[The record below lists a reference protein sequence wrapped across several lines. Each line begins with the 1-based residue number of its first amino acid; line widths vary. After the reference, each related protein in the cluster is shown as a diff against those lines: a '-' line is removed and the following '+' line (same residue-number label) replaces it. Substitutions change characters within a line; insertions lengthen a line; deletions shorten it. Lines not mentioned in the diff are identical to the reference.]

1 MPVTCLSMEIA
12 VSTRS
17 RILNAAIEM
26 MEAGGESSVR
36 LSAIAEALGIKEPS
50 IYHHFSNRTELVNA
64 AYVEWYWQCLK
75 TDIPV
80 EAMMVLVDSK
90 EDYVRA
96 LRKSME
102 WSYQPQRHH
111 ARAIRL
117 SVLGAAQ
124 RNPELAAAINDL
136 NRKFLA
142 TVADSVLVAQQNGWL
157 RKDLDPLA
165 TAYWLHGQI
174 IGRTVAEM
182 DLGQV
187 DLAQWDKVSFEAV
200 LGLILAPEK

>member
-1 MPVTCLSMEIA
+1 MEIA
-12 VSTRS
+12 ESTRS

-26 MEAGGESSVR
+26 METGGESSVR
-36 LSAIAEALGIKEPS
+36 LGAIAEALGIKEPS
-50 IYHHFSNRTELVNA
+50 IYHHFKNRTELVNA

-80 EAMMVLVDSK
+80 DAMMVLVDSK

-96 LRKSME
+96 IRKSMV
-102 WSYQPQRHH
+102 WSYQPERHH
-111 ARAIRL
+111 ARSIRL

-124 RNPELAAAINDL
+124 RNPELAVAVNDINK
-136 NRKFLA
+136 KFLA
-142 TVADSVLVAQQNGWL
+142 TIADAVAVAQQKGWL
-157 RKDLDPLA
+157 RTDLNPMA

-174 IGRTVAEM
+174 IGRVVAEM
-182 DLGQV
+182 DPGQV
-187 DLAQWDKVSFEAV
+187 DFAEWDEVSFEAV

>member
-1 MPVTCLSMEIA
+1 MEIA
-12 VSTRS
+12 ESTKS

-36 LSAIAEALGIKEPS
+36 LSVIADSLGLKEPS
-50 IYHHFSNRTELVNA
+50 LYHHFANRTELINA

-75 TDIPV
+75 TEIPV
-80 EAMMVLVDSK
+80 EAMMVLVESK

-96 LRKSME
+96 VRKSME
-102 WSYQPQRHH
+102 WSYQPGRHH

-124 RNPELAAAINDL
+124 RNPELAIAIN
-136 NRKFLA
+136 NINKKFLTTIADAA
-142 TVADSVLVAQQNGWL
+142 TVAQQKGWL
-157 RKDLDPLA
+157 RQDLDPMA

-174 IGRTVAEM
+174 IGRVVAEM
-182 DLGQV
+182 DPGCV
-187 DLAQWDKVSFEAV
+187 DLAEWDKVSFEAV
-200 LGLILAPEK
+200 LGLMLAPEK

>member
-1 MPVTCLSMEIA
+1 MATVE
-12 VSTRS
+12 STRS

-26 MEAGGESSVR
+26 MDTGGESSVR
-36 LSAIAEALGIKEPS
+36 LGAIAEALGIKEPS
-50 IYHHFSNRTELVNA
+50 IYHHFTNRTELVNA
-64 AYVEWYWQCLK
+64 AYVEWYWQSLK

-80 EAMMVLVDSK
+80 EAMMALVDTQ

-96 LRKSME
+96 FRKTME
-102 WSYQPQRHH
+102 WSYRPERHH

-124 RNPELAAAINDL
+124 RNPELADAVNEINK
-136 NRKFLA
+136 RFLA
-142 TVADSVLVAQQNGWL
+142 TVADSVLFAQQKGWL
-157 RKDLDPLA
+157 RADLDPMA

-174 IGRTVAEM
+174 VGRAVAEM
-182 DLGQV
+182 DPGHV

-200 LGLILAPEK
+200 LGLMLSPKK

>member
-1 MPVTCLSMEIA
+1 MEVTE
-12 VSTRS
+12 TTKS
-17 RILNAAIEM
+17 RILNAAIAM
-26 MEAGGESSVR
+26 MDEGGESAVR
-36 LSAIAEALGIKEPS
+36 LGAIAENLGIKEPS
-50 IYHHFSNRTELVNA
+50 IYHHFTNRTELINA

-80 EAMMVLVDSK
+80 EAMMVLVESK

-96 LRKSME
+96 VRKTME
-102 WSYQPQRHH
+102 WSYQPERHH

-124 RNPELAAAINDL
+124 RNTDLAVAINEI
-136 NRKFLA
+136 NKKFLA
-142 TVADSVLVAQQNGWL
+142 SIADAANVAQQKGWL
-157 RKDLDPLA
+157 RTDLDPMA
-165 TAYWLHGQI
+165 IAYWLHGQI

-182 DLGQV
+182 DPGHV

-200 LGLILAPEK
+200 LGLILSPEK

>member
-1 MPVTCLSMEIA
+1 MEIA
-12 VSTRS
+12 ESTRS

-36 LSAIAEALGIKEPS
+36 LGAIAEALGIKEPS
-50 IYHHFSNRTELVNA
+50 IYHHFSNRTELINA
-64 AYVEWYWQCLK
+64 AYVEWYWQCLE

-80 EAMMVLVDSK
+80 EAMMMLVETK
-90 EDYVRA
+90 EDYLRTVR
-96 LRKSME
+96 KTME
-102 WSYQPQRHH
+102 WSYQPARHH

-124 RNPELAAAINDL
+124 RNPDLAVAINDM
-136 NRKFLA
+136 NKKFLA
-142 TVADSVLVAQQNGWL
+142 TIADSVMVAQQKGWV
-157 RKDLDPLA
+157 RTDLDPMA
-165 TAYWLHGQI
+165 IAYWLHGQI

-182 DLGQV
+182 DPGHV

>member
-1 MPVTCLSMEIA
+1 MEI
-12 VSTRS
+12 VETTRS

-26 MEAGGESSVR
+26 METGGESSVR
-36 LSAIAEALGIKEPS
+36 LSAIAEALGIREPS
-50 IYHHFSNRTELVNA
+50 IYHHFTNRTELINA

-75 TDIPV
+75 TEISV
-80 EAMMVLVDSK
+80 EAMMVLVETK

-96 LRKSME
+96 VRKSME
-102 WSYQPQRHH
+102 WSYQPERHH

-124 RNPELAAAINDL
+124 RNAELAIAINDI
-136 NRKFLA
+136 NKRFLA
-142 TVADSVLVAQQNGWL
+142 TIADAALVAQQKGWL
-157 RKDLDPLA
+157 REDIDPMA

-174 IGRTVAEM
+174 IGRAVAEM
-182 DLGQV
+182 DPGHV

-200 LGLILAPEK
+200 LGLILSPEN

>member
-1 MPVTCLSMEIA
+1 MEI
-12 VSTRS
+12 VESMRS
-17 RILNAAIEM
+17 RILNVAIEM
-26 MEAGGESSVR
+26 MDAGGESSVR
-36 LSAIAEALGIKEPS
+36 LNAIAESLGIKEPS
-50 IYHHFSNRTELVNA
+50 IYHHFTNRTELVNA

-75 TDIPV
+75 TDVPV

-102 WSYQPQRHH
+102 WSYQPERHQV
-111 ARAIRL
+111 RAVRL

-124 RNPELAAAINDL
+124 RNPELAVAINDI
-136 NRKFLA
+136 NKKFLA
-142 TVADSVLVAQQNGWL
+142 TIADSVSVAQQKGWL
-157 RKDLDPLA
+157 RTDLDPMA

-174 IGRTVAEM
+174 IGRVVAEM
-182 DLGQV
+182 DPGHV

>member
-1 MPVTCLSMEIA
+1 MEI
-12 VSTRS
+12 SETTRT
-17 RILNAAIEM
+17 RIINAAIAM
-26 MEAGGESSVR
+26 MDEGGESAVR
-36 LSAIAEALGIKEPS
+36 LGAIAENLGIKEPS
-50 IYHHFSNRTELVNA
+50 IYHHFTNRTELINA

-80 EAMMVLVDSK
+80 EAMMVLVETK

-96 LRKSME
+96 IRKSME
-102 WSYQPQRHH
+102 WSYQPERHH

-124 RNPELAAAINDL
+124 RNPELAVAINDI
-136 NRKFLA
+136 NKKFLA
-142 TVADSVLVAQQNGWL
+142 TIADAALVAQQKGWF
-157 RKDLDPLA
+157 RTDLEPMA
-165 TAYWLHGQI
+165 IAYWLHGQI

-182 DLGQV
+182 DPGHV

-200 LGLILAPEK
+200 LGMILAPEK

>member
-1 MPVTCLSMEIA
+1 MATVE
-12 VSTRS
+12 STRS

-26 MEAGGESSVR
+26 MDTGGESSVR
-36 LSAIAEALGIKEPS
+36 LGAIAEALGIKEPS
-50 IYHHFSNRTELVNA
+50 IYHHFTNRTELVNA
-64 AYVEWYWQCLK
+64 AYVEWYWQSLK

-80 EAMMVLVDSK
+80 EAMMALVDTQ

-96 LRKSME
+96 FRKTME
-102 WSYQPQRHH
+102 WSYRPERHH

-124 RNPELAAAINDL
+124 RNPELADAVNEINK
-136 NRKFLA
+136 KFLA
-142 TVADSVLVAQQNGWL
+142 TVADSVLFAQQKGWL
-157 RKDLDPLA
+157 RADLDPTA

-174 IGRTVAEM
+174 VGRAVAEM
-182 DLGQV
+182 DPGHV

-200 LGLILAPEK
+200 LGLMLSPKK

>member
-1 MPVTCLSMEIA
+1 MEIA
-12 VSTRS
+12 ESTKS
-17 RILNAAIEM
+17 RILNAAIAM
-26 MEAGGESSVR
+26 MDEGGEAAVR
-36 LSAIAEALGIKEPS
+36 LGAIAENLGIKEPS
-50 IYHHFSNRTELVNA
+50 IYHHFTNRTELINA

-80 EAMMVLVDSK
+80 EAMMVLVETKD
-90 EDYVRA
+90 DYVRA
-96 LRKSME
+96 LRKTME
-102 WSYQPQRHH
+102 WSYQPERHH

-124 RNPELAAAINDL
+124 RSPELAVSINDI
-136 NRKFLA
+136 NKKFLA
-142 TVADSVLVAQQNGWL
+142 SIADAANVAQQKGWL
-157 RKDLDPLA
+157 RTDLDPMA
-165 TAYWLHGQI
+165 MAYWLHGQI

-182 DLGQV
+182 DPEHV

>member
-1 MPVTCLSMEIA
+1 MEIA
-12 VSTRS
+12 ESTRS

-26 MEAGGESSVR
+26 MDAGGESSVR
-36 LSAIAEALGIKEPS
+36 LGAIAEALGIKEPS
-50 IYHHFSNRTELVNA
+50 IYHHFTNRTELVNA
-64 AYVEWYWQCLK
+64 AYVEWYWQSLK

-80 EAMMVLVDSK
+80 EAMMALVDTQ

-96 LRKSME
+96 FRKSME
-102 WSYQPQRHH
+102 WSYRPERHH

-124 RNPELAAAINDL
+124 RNPELADAVNEINK
-136 NRKFLA
+136 KFLA
-142 TVADSVLVAQQNGWL
+142 TVADSVLFAQQKGWL
-157 RKDLDPLA
+157 RADLNPMA

-174 IGRTVAEM
+174 VGRAVAEM
-182 DLGQV
+182 DPGDV

-200 LGLILAPEK
+200 LGLMLSPKK

>member
-1 MPVTCLSMEIA
+1 MEIA
-12 VSTRS
+12 ETTRT
-17 RILNAAIEM
+17 RIINAAIAM
-26 MEAGGESSVR
+26 MDEGGEAAVR
-36 LSAIAEALGIKEPS
+36 LGAIAENLGIKEPS
-50 IYHHFSNRTELVNA
+50 IYHHFTNRTELVNA

-80 EAMMVLVDSK
+80 EAMMVLVETK

-96 LRKSME
+96 VRKTME
-102 WSYQPQRHH
+102 WSYQPERHH

-124 RNPELAAAINDL
+124 RNPELAVAINDI
-136 NRKFLA
+136 NKKFLA
-142 TVADSVLVAQQNGWL
+142 TIADAALVAQQKGWV
-157 RKDLDPLA
+157 RTDLDPMA
-165 TAYWLHGQI
+165 MAYWLHGQI

-182 DLGQV
+182 DPGHV

-200 LGLILAPEK
+200 LGMILAPEK

>member
-1 MPVTCLSMEIA
+1 
-12 VSTRS
+12 
-17 RILNAAIEM
+17 
-26 MEAGGESSVR
+26 
-36 LSAIAEALGIKEPS
+36 
-50 IYHHFSNRTELVNA
+50 
-64 AYVEWYWQCLK
+64 
-75 TDIPV
+75 
-80 EAMMVLVDSK
+80 
-90 EDYVRA
+90 
-96 LRKSME
+96 ME
-102 WSYQPQRHH
+102 WSYMPERHQ

-124 RNPELAAAINDL
+124 RNSELAAAINDL

-142 TVADSVLVAQQNGWL
+142 TIADSVLVAQQKGWL
-157 RKDLDPLA
+157 RKDLDPMA

-200 LGLILAPEK
+200 LSLMLAPAK

>member
-1 MPVTCLSMEIA
+1 MKIA
-12 VSTRS
+12 ESTRS
-17 RILNAAIEM
+17 RILDAAIEM

-36 LSAIAEALGIKEPS
+36 LSEIAETLGIKEPS
-50 IYHHFSNRTELVNA
+50 IYHHFRNRTELVSA
-64 AYVEWYWQCLK
+64 AYIEWYWQCLK

-96 LRKSME
+96 IRKSME
-102 WSYQPQRHH
+102 WSYQPERHH
-111 ARAIRL
+111 ARSIRL

-124 RNPELAAAINDL
+124 RNPELAIAINDI
-136 NRKFLA
+136 NQKFLA
-142 TVADSVLVAQQNGWL
+142 TVADSVLLAQQKGWL
-157 RKDLDPLA
+157 RADLDPKA
-165 TAYWLHGQI
+165 IAYWLHGQI

-182 DLGQV
+182 DPGHV

-200 LGLILAPEK
+200 LGLMLSPEN

>member
-1 MPVTCLSMEIA
+1 MEIA
-12 VSTRS
+12 ESMRS
-17 RILNAAIEM
+17 RILNVAIEM
-26 MEAGGESSVR
+26 MDTGGESSVR
-36 LSAIAEALGIKEPS
+36 LNAIADALGMKEPS
-50 IYHHFSNRTELVNA
+50 IYHHFTNRTELVNA

-80 EAMMVLVDSK
+80 DAMMVLVDSK
-90 EDYVRA
+90 EDYLRA

-124 RNPELAAAINDL
+124 RNPELAVAVNDINK
-136 NRKFLA
+136 KFLA
-142 TVADSVLVAQQNGWL
+142 TIADSVLVAQQKGWL
-157 RKDLDPLA
+157 RTDIEPMA

-174 IGRTVAEM
+174 IGRAVAEM
-182 DLGQV
+182 DPGHV